1 MYPRG
6 HELAHSRSMNW
17 VQSAF
22 ITVARSF
29 SLRERHA
36 TFWVTWPSRLQR
48 YMLSLAR
55 SLSVHCIYTHTGG
68 RAGRSCSSRMC
79 ACAPLASRPEPLGFM
94 CRLTRRRTRAERE
107 GKGGLGDVL
116 PLPRCPMLC
125 THSDILQARSKA
137 SQKYKIWAVGCTI
150 LSMRMKTQI
159 RRSP

>member
-94 CRLTRRRTRAERE
+94 SRHTQTRKRARARTHTHISNNTYGPVGEPVRAAGPGRRDLVSAA
-107 GKGGLGDVL
+107 GL
-116 PLPRCPMLC
+116 
-125 THSDILQARSKA
+125 S
-137 SQKYKIWAVGCTI
+137 YW
-150 LSMRMKTQI
+150 
-159 RRSP
+159 